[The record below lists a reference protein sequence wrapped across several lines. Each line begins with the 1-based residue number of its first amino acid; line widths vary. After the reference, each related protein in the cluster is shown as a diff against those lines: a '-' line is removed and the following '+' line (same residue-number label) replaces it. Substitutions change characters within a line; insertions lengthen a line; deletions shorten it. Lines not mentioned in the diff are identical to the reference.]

1 MLGIS
6 SSISRGSKA
15 EAGFTL
21 TVEGTKVTFD
31 RVPYKGK
38 ESAEHIK

>member
-21 TVEGTKVTFD
+21 TVEGAKVTFD